1 MTESG
6 VLRSLQKLAPRKHF
20 YFIPNENCNCS
31 ECPYMKRNTLEKLR
45 DCLQNLEPRIEL
57 SPEIMQRAAVPIER
71 MLAVK

>member
-6 VLRSLQKLAPRKHF
+6 VSHSLQKLAPNKTFHF
-20 YFIPNENCNCS
+20 VPNENCNCS

-45 DCLQNLEPRIEL
+45 DCLRILEPRIEID
-57 SPEIMQRAAVPIER
+57 PEIMRRAAVPIER